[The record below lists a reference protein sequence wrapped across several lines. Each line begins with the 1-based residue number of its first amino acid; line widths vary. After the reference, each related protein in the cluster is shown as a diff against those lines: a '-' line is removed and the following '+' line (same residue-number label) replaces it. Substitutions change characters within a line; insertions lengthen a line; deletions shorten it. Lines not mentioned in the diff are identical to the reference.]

1 MRGEAVQKWH
11 QLNIACSV
19 ALLAAGF
26 LLGSWCGR
34 TPSTHLAAAFI
45 TAATR
50 PNSRRLSTAV
60 PLEEERLF
68 GPPLARLQL
77 YDKGAALFEPAAYR
91 KCVLVQGQPI
101 ADRYASCRGTCAPDY
116 ETVAAIETSRYHA
129 VGELSLC
136 AKLSPR

>member
-34 TPSTHLAAAFI
+34 TPSTRLAAAFA
-45 TAATR
+45 TARR

-77 YDKGAALFEPAAYR
+77 YDEGSALFEPAAYR
-91 KCVLVQGQPI
+91 KCVLV
-101 ADRYASCRGTCAPDY
+101 
-116 ETVAAIETSRYHA
+116 
-129 VGELSLC
+129 
-136 AKLSPR
+136 